1 MSDLAIVMNYKGSKK
16 RTNCEYGYWAGNGI
30 LHYTFMFQNKIG
42 GYKCLGTKPWTKAI
56 QLLNTIVNFNLLSTH
71 RDWKRI

>member
-42 GYKCLGTKPWTKAI
+42 GYKCLGTKP
-56 QLLNTIVNFNLLSTH
+56 
-71 RDWKRI
+71 